1 MPKRIN
7 DTEKRKKQIL
17 AAAGELFGRKGYHGT
32 SLDEIAKACNIVR
45 GTVLRYFGSKKELY
59 KCVLYDRKN
68 LPADYLIKICDDT
81 TVPAR
86 EAVNQVLALTV
97 EQFQNTL
104 EYVGKELTYEE
115 DMQNFDVIRLPV
127 FRKLRE
133 YLEKIMIRGN
143 EAGEFNIENPRMRSY
158 SLTFA
163 VFGVGE
169 SLADIADMEKELYAL
184 AERLLK

>member
-17 AAAGELFGRKGYHGT
+17 AVAGELFGRKGYHGT
-32 SLDEIAKACNIVR
+32 SLDEIAKACGVVR
-45 GTVLRYFGSKKELY
+45 GTVLRYFGSKERLY
-59 KCVLYDRKN
+59 KCVLYDREN
-68 LPADYLIKICDDT
+68 LPADYLVKICDDT

-86 EAVNQVLALTV
+86 EAVNHVLYLTV
-97 EQFQNTL
+97 EQFKNTL
-104 EYVGKELTYEE
+104 EYMGKELNCEE

-133 YLEKIMIRGN
+133 YLERILIRGN
-143 EAGEFNIENPRMRSY
+143 EAGEFNIENPRLRSY
-158 SLTFA
+158 SFMFA
-163 VFGVGE
+163 IFGVGE
-169 SLADIADMEKELYAL
+169 SLADIADMKKEMFDL